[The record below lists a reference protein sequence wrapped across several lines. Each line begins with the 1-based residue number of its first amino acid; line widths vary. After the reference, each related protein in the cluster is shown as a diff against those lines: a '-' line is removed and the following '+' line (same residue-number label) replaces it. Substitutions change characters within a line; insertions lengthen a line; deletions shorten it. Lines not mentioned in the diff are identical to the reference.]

1 MLHDITQSVSG
12 EFVVAVICLVMAL
25 TLLVIGIKDYRQQQR
40 RERRRRQSEI
50 IRNLNQ
56 L

>member
-1 MLHDITQSVSG
+1 MLHDITQSASG
-12 EFVVAVICLVMAL
+12 EFVFAVICLVAAL
-25 TLLVIGIKDYRQQQR
+25 TLIVIGIKDYRQHQR